1 VKFLR
6 LLSNCAE
13 LKVLLKRVGVFFG
26 RIKVHG
32 DLHREGAE
40 HAERAGKVEVEL
52 SDLRRLCGEYS
63 L

>member
-1 VKFLR
+1 
-6 LLSNCAE
+6 
-13 LKVLLKRVGVFFG
+13 LKRVGVFFG

-52 SDLRRLCGEYS
+52 SDLRRLCCEYS